1 VYLNIFILNMKKLF
15 VGILGLFFWVF
26 CFVWFSNFTHA
37 DDETGDKQT
46 DMKPSEAKKDNG
58 GTASSTEIG
67 IDLSDKCLKLWWRDC
82 LKIDYLL
89 FWKWSTIA
97 KRNEN
102 RDVLTVAQDVVLA
115 ATFLVWTVLAI
126 VLMYCWLMYIFA
138 SANWKDPSRYGQW
151 LVKAAIWAVLVW
163 SAYGIVRLIQ
173 YIAGG

>member
-1 VYLNIFILNMKKLF
+1 MYLNIFILIMRRLI
-15 VGILGLFFWVF
+15 VSILCLCFWIF
-26 CFVWFSNFTHA
+26 CFVWFSNFVYA
-37 DDETGDKQT
+37 TGEESQDREIPT
-46 DMKPSEAKKDNG
+46 ATKDNG
-58 GTASSTEIG
+58 GAASSTEIG